1 MLKLKK
7 EEHTEKGF
15 SFDGTFYIW
24 DYRYYDQRFI
34 QSSLD
39 LDESLVKEYLP
50 VSVIVPQIIQIY
62 QNLLSIKFVEM
73 KGETWHSGNAPTVH
87 FTHRRCLI
95 SPAEVQQY
103 SVWKKDAKTPED
115 FLGYC
120 YLDLFPRSKAKL
132 LSDFGLPF

>member
-15 SFDGTFYIW
+15 SFDGTFYIL

-39 LDESLVKEYLP
+39 LDETLVKEYLP
-50 VSVIVPQIIQIY
+50 VSVIVPQIIQSY
-62 QNLLSIKFVEM
+62 QNLLSIKFVER
-73 KGETWHSGNAPTVH
+73 KGETWHSGNALTVH
-87 FTHRRCLI
+87 FMYQRCSIYLT
-95 SPAEVQQY
+95 EVQQY
-103 SVWKKDAKTPED
+103 PVWKKDAKTPED

-120 YLDLFPRSKAKL
+120 YLDLFPRSEANT
-132 LSDFGLPF
+132 SSGFGSPF